1 MSYNVCIT
9 KAVVSPGYD
18 KTEALKFSDS
28 GEAVRFRVGI
38 PHYDANAENNTFWE
52 NETVKAFGSVC
63 EQIKKM
69 KLKEGSWITIVG
81 EKIFDSWEDEEEDEE
96 EEDEDEEE
104 EEEEEDEE
112 DEDEEEEEEEEVTGE
127 DLAEMDFEALEDLC
141 DDKDLDTDPDDY
153 EEEDIE
159 KLRKAIAKELG
170 INLPKAKKSKK
181 K

>member
-52 NETVKAFGSVC
+52 NETVKAFGPVC

-69 KLKEGSWITIVG
+69 KLKEGSLVSFVG
-81 EKIFDSWEDEEEDEE
+81 EKIYDSWEDEETGEIKHASAIKLLKVEYAGSGKKSDSDD
-96 EEDEDEEE
+96 DEDEEE
-104 EEEEEDEE
+104 
-112 DEDEEEEEEEEVTGE
+112 V
-127 DLAEMDFEALEDLC
+127 
-141 DDKDLDTDPDDY
+141 
-153 EEEDIE
+153 
-159 KLRKAIAKELG
+159 
-170 INLPKAKKSKK
+170 PKSKPNATATAKKGTTSASKK
-181 K
+181 SAYSSVAGSDAFY

>member
-81 EKIFDSWEDEEEDEE
+81 EKIFDSWEDEEEDEIKHASAIKLLKVE
-96 EEDEDEEE
+96 YVGNGKKSNSDDDDEDDEEE
-104 EEEEEDEE
+104 
-112 DEDEEEEEEEEVTGE
+112 T
-127 DLAEMDFEALEDLC
+127 
-141 DDKDLDTDPDDY
+141 
-153 EEEDIE
+153 
-159 KLRKAIAKELG
+159 
-170 INLPKAKKSKK
+170 PKSKPKSSAKKTATSTSKK
-181 K
+181 TAYSPVAGSDEYF